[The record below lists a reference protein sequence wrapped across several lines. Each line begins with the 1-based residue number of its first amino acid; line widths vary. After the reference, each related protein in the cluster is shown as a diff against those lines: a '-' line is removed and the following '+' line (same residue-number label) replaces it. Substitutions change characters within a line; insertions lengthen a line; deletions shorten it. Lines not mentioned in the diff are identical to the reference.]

1 MPVWHASLSARTDFE
16 MLPWSRFRLKAR
28 AYARDQLFTLLWG
41 VGEGDT
47 RRERSA
53 YVLHA
58 RRKLSAREL
67 ALLDPAWCAIPPIDI
82 AGGPE
87 DGLVPW

>member
-1 MPVWHASLSARTDFE
+1 MWHASLSARTDFE
-16 MLPWSRFRLKAR
+16 ILRWDQWRLKAR
-28 AYARDQLFTLLWG
+28 AYCRNQVTNLLWG
-41 VGEGDT
+41 VGEGNT

-53 YVLHA
+53 IVMHA
-58 RRKLSAREL
+58 RRKLSADEMTM
-67 ALLDPAWCAIPPIDI
+67 LDPEWVALPPIDI